1 MMAMIHD
8 PEAWVLLGFVIFI
21 VLAFKKAKA
30 TITGGLDAR
39 SERIRVQILEAEK
52 LRQEAEA
59 MLRDAE
65 QRHKTALQEA
75 QAMLATAQQEAQ
87 RLKDQAAKDLAAML
101 ERRKQAAVEK
111 IAQAE
116 ASALA
121 EVRQYAVDVA
131 IAATH
136 QVLTSQVQGALA
148 DRMIDQAITELP
160 QRLS

>member
-1 MMAMIHD
+1 MMALLHD
-8 PEAWVLLGFVIFI
+8 PEIWVTAGFVIFLI
-21 VLAFKKAKA
+21 LAFKKAKA

-39 SERIRVQILEAEK
+39 TDRIRQQIVEAEK
-52 LRQEAEA
+52 LRTEAEA

-75 QAMLATAQQEAQ
+75 QAMLAAAQQEAQ
-87 RLKDQAAKDLAAML
+87 RLKEQAAKDLAAML
-101 ERRKQAAVEK
+101 ERRKQAAIEK

-131 IAATH
+131 IAATR
-136 QVLTSQVQGALA
+136 QVLIQQVQGALA

-160 QRLS
+160 RRLS

>member
-1 MMAMIHD
+1 MMALLHD
-8 PEAWVLLGFVIFI
+8 PEAWVTAGFVIFLI
-21 VLAFKKAKA
+21 LAFKKAKA

-39 SERIRVQILEAEK
+39 SERIRQQIVEAEK
-52 LRQEAEA
+52 LRSEAEA

-65 QRHKTALQEA
+65 QRHKMALQEA
-75 QAMLATAQQEAQ
+75 QAMLAAAQQEAQ
-87 RLKDQAAKDLAAML
+87 RLKEQAAKDLAAML
-101 ERRKQAAVEK
+101 ERRKQAAIEK

-131 IAATH
+131 IAATR
-136 QVLTSQVQGALA
+136 QVLTQQVQGALA

-160 QRLS
+160 RRLS

>member
-1 MMAMIHD
+1 MMALLHD
-8 PEAWVLLGFVIFI
+8 PEIWVTAGFVIFLI
-21 VLAFKKAKA
+21 LAFKKAKA

-39 SERIRVQILEAEK
+39 TERIRQQIVEAEK
-52 LRQEAEA
+52 LRTEAEA

-65 QRHKTALQEA
+65 QRHKMALQEA
-75 QAMLATAQQEAQ
+75 QAMLAAAQQEAA
-87 RLKDQAAKDLAAML
+87 RVREQAAKDLAAML
-101 ERRKQAAVEK
+101 ERRKQAAIEK

-131 IAATH
+131 IAATR
-136 QVLTSQVQGALA
+136 QVLTQQVQGALA

-160 QRLS
+160 RRLS